1 MRDQGAVFDVLI
13 VGGGPIGLAT
23 ACYLAEAG
31 LSAVVAEPRTGPI
44 DKACGEGL
52 MPPAVAAL
60 RALGVDP
67 VGRRLRG
74 IRYCDPTH
82 SVDAEFRSGPGRGV
96 RRTVLHAALAER
108 AEAVGVELVP
118 KRITEF
124 SQSAACVQAD
134 GLTARFLVAAD
145 GLHSPIRRA
154 CNLDPASAAPSAS
167 VSLSA
172 SASASAVPAPARP
185 ARYGLRRHFQ
195 TAPWTDFVEVH
206 WSRAS
211 EAYVTPVDDGLVGV
225 AILGPAGATFDE
237 RLAAFPA
244 LRERLAGAEGAG
256 PVRGAG
262 PLRQAVR
269 RRVAPG
275 GRVLLV
281 GDASGYVDA
290 LTGEGISVGL
300 AQARALA
307 VCLAAG
313 RPAEYERRWHRVS
326 RRSNLLTAALLAAR
340 RNPVLGPRIVP
351 AAGALPAVFGGAVR
365 LITG

>member
-1 MRDQGAVFDVLI
+1 MLDVLI

-23 ACYLAEAG
+23 ACYAARAG
-31 LSAVVAEPRTGPI
+31 LTVAVAEPRTGPI

-67 VGRRLRG
+67 PGRQLRG
-74 IRYCDPTH
+74 IRYRDAGH

-96 RRTVLHAALAER
+96 RRTTLHEALAKR
-108 AEAVGVELVP
+108 AESAGVVVLPERV
-118 KRITEF
+118 TEF
-124 SQSAACVQAD
+124 RQSGGCVEASGIAA
-134 GLTARFLVAAD
+134 RYLVAAD
-145 GLHSPIRRA
+145 GLHSPVRRA
-154 CNLDPASAAPSAS
+154 CGLDPA
-167 VSLSA
+167 
-172 SASASAVPAPARP
+172 PAPARN

-195 TAPWTDFVEVH
+195 TAPWTDFVEVY
-206 WSRAS
+206 WSDRVAGASGASGATGAAATVASGAFGAS

-225 AILGPAGATFDE
+225 AILGPPGASFSD
-237 RLAAFPA
+237 RLAAFPE
-244 LRERLAGAEGAG
+244 LRERLAGAEAG

-275 GRVLLV
+275 GRILLV

-300 AQARALA
+300 AQARVLA
-307 VCLAAG
+307 ACLAAG
-313 RPAEYERRWHRVS
+313 RPGDYERQWRRVS
-326 RRSNLLTAALLAAR
+326 RRSNVLTAALLAAR
-340 RNPVLGPRIVP
+340 RNPVLGPRVVP

>member
-1 MRDQGAVFDVLI
+1 MRDVLI

-23 ACYLAEAG
+23 ACYAAEAG
-31 LSAVVAEPRTGPI
+31 LTVAVAEPRTAPI

-67 VGRRLRG
+67 AGRELRG
-74 IRYCDPTH
+74 IRYRDAAH

-96 RRTVLHAALAER
+96 RRTVLHDALAKR
-108 AEAVGVELVP
+108 AETGGVEVVP
-118 KRITEF
+118 ERVTEF
-124 SQSAACVQAD
+124 RQSAGHVEAA
-134 GLTARFLVAAD
+134 GITARYLVAAD
-145 GLHSPIRRA
+145 GLHSPTRRA
-154 CNLDPASAAPSAS
+154 CGLDPAPS
-167 VSLSA
+167 
-172 SASASAVPAPARP
+172 RH
-185 ARYGLRRHFQ
+185 ARYGLRGHFQ

-206 WSRAS
+206 WSAGS

-225 AILGPAGATFDE
+225 AVLGPPGAAFED
-237 RLAAFPA
+237 RLAAFPE
-244 LRERLAGAEGAG
+244 LHDRLAGATAG

-307 VCLAAG
+307 ACLAAG
-313 RPAEYERRWHRVS
+313 RPGDYERRWRRVS

-351 AAGALPAVFGGAVR
+351 AAGALPAIFGGTVR
-365 LITG
+365 FITG

>member
-1 MRDQGAVFDVLI
+1 MRDLLV

-23 ACYLAEAG
+23 ACYAAEAG
-31 LSAVVAEPRTGPI
+31 FTVAVAEPRTGPV

-67 VGRRLRG
+67 VGRELRG
-74 IRYCDPTH
+74 IRYRDAGH

-96 RRTVLHAALAER
+96 RRTVLHEALAKR
-108 AEAVGVELVP
+108 AETAGVEVVP
-118 KRITEF
+118 ERITEF
-124 SQSAACVQAD
+124 RQSAGAVEASGIRASD
-134 GLTARFLVAAD
+134 TRASGISASGITARYLVAAD
-145 GLHSPIRRA
+145 GLHSPTRRA
-154 CNLDPASAAPSAS
+154 FGLDPAS
-167 VSLSA
+167 
-172 SASASAVPAPARP
+172 PARH

-195 TAPWTDFVEVH
+195 IAPWTDFVEVH
-206 WSRAS
+206 WSAGS
-211 EAYVTPVDDGLVGV
+211 EAYVTPVDDGLVGI
-225 AILGPAGATFDE
+225 AILGPAGASFEE
-237 RLAAFPA
+237 RLAAFPE
-244 LRERLAGAEGAG
+244 LRDRLAEATAAG

-300 AQARALA
+300 AQARALTA
-307 VCLAAG
+307 CLAAG
-313 RPAEYERRWHRVS
+313 RPADYERQWRRVS

-340 RNPVLGPRIVP
+340 RNPVLGSRIVP
-351 AAGALPAVFGGAVR
+351 AAAALPAIFGGAVR
-365 LITG
+365 CITG

>member
-1 MRDQGAVFDVLI
+1 MFDVLI

-23 ACYLAEAG
+23 ACYATEAG
-31 LSAVVAEPRTGPI
+31 LTAAVAEPRTGPI

-67 VGRRLRG
+67 PGRRLRG
-74 IRYCDPTH
+74 IRYRDARH

-96 RRTVLHAALAER
+96 RRTVLHEALAKRAASAGVVMLPER
-108 AEAVGVELVP
+108 V
-118 KRITEF
+118 TEF
-124 SQSAACVQAD
+124 RQTEFRQTEFRQTEFRQTEFRQSGGGVQAS
-134 GLTARFLVAAD
+134 GITARYLVAAD

-154 CNLDPASAAPSAS
+154 CGLDPE
-167 VSLSA
+167 
-172 SASASAVPAPARP
+172 PARH

-206 WSRAS
+206 WSSLGPAS
-211 EAYVTPVDDGLVGV
+211 EAYVTPVGDGLVGV
-225 AILGPAGATFDE
+225 AILGPPGAAFAD
-237 RLAAFPA
+237 RLAAFPE
-244 LRERLAGAEGAG
+244 LRERLAGAAAG

-275 GRVLLV
+275 GRILLV

-300 AQARALA
+300 AQARVLA
-307 VCLAAG
+307 ECLAAG
-313 RPAEYERRWHRVS
+313 RPGDYERQWRRVS
-326 RRSNLLTAALLAAR
+326 RRSNALTAALLAAR
-340 RNPVLGPRIVP
+340 RNPVLGPRVVP

>member
-1 MRDQGAVFDVLI
+1 MRDTVSSGYDVDVLV

-23 ACYLAEAG
+23 ACYAAEAG
-31 LSAVVAEPRTGPI
+31 LSAVVAEPRSGPI

-67 VGRRLRG
+67 AGRQLRG
-74 IRYCDPTH
+74 IRYRDPGH

-96 RRTVLHAALAER
+96 RRTVLHTALAER
-108 AEAVGVELVP
+108 AESAGVKVVSERV
-118 KRITEF
+118 TEF
-124 SQSAACVQAD
+124 RQSAGSVEAS
-134 GLTARFLVAAD
+134 GITARYLVAAD
-145 GLHSPIRRA
+145 GLHSPIRRV
-154 CNLDPASAAPSAS
+154 CGLE
-167 VSLSA
+167 
-172 SASASAVPAPARP
+172 PAPARH
-185 ARYGLRRHFQ
+185 ARYGLRRHYQ
-195 TAPWTDFVEVH
+195 SAPWTDFVEVH
-206 WSRAS
+206 WSAGA

-225 AILGPAGATFDE
+225 AILGPPGAGFED
-237 RLAAFPA
+237 RLAEFPE
-244 LRERLAGAEGAG
+244 LVDRLAGATAG

-307 VCLAAG
+307 ACLADG
-313 RPAEYERRWHRVS
+313 RPADYERRWRQVS
-326 RRSNLLTAALLAAR
+326 RRSNLLTAGLLAAR

-351 AAGALPAVFGGAVR
+351 AAGALPAVFAGAVR
-365 LITG
+365 LVTG

>member
-1 MRDQGAVFDVLI
+1 MFDVLI

-23 ACYLAEAG
+23 ACYVAEAG

-96 RRTVLHAALAER
+96 RRTVLHTALAER
-108 AEAVGVELVP
+108 AEALGVELVP

-134 GLTARFLVAAD
+134 GLSARFLVAAD

-154 CNLDPASAAPSAS
+154 CDLDPTSASTSAPALVPASASPSPS
-167 VSLSA
+167 PS
-172 SASASAVPAPARP
+172 PRQ

-225 AILGPAGATFDE
+225 AILGPAGATFEE

-244 LRERLAGAEGAG
+244 LRERLADAEAG

-307 VCLAAG
+307 ACLGAG
-313 RPAEYERRWHRVS
+313 RPGEYERRWHRVS

-365 LITG
+365 LIAG

>member
-1 MRDQGAVFDVLI
+1 VRDILSRGCDVLV

-23 ACYLAEAG
+23 ACYAAEAG
-31 LSAVVAEPRTGPI
+31 LTVVVAEPRTGPI

-67 VGRRLRG
+67 AGRELRG
-74 IRYCDPTH
+74 IRYRDAGH

-96 RRTVLHAALAER
+96 RRTVLHEALAKR
-108 AEAVGVELVP
+108 AETAGVEVVP
-118 KRITEF
+118 ERITEF
-124 SQSAACVQAD
+124 RQLAGAVEASGD
-134 GLTARFLVAAD
+134 TASGNTASGIRARYLVAAD
-145 GLHSPIRRA
+145 GLHSPTRRA
-154 CNLDPASAAPSAS
+154 LGLDPAS
-167 VSLSA
+167 
-172 SASASAVPAPARP
+172 PARH

-195 TAPWTDFVEVH
+195 IAPWTDFVEVH
-206 WSRAS
+206 WSASRSRAPAPCGS
-211 EAYVTPVDDGLVGV
+211 EAYVTPVDDGVVGI
-225 AILGPAGATFDE
+225 AILGPAGASFED
-237 RLAAFPA
+237 RLAAFPE
-244 LRERLAGAEGAG
+244 LLDRLAGATAAG

-262 PLRQAVR
+262 PLRQAVP

-300 AQARALA
+300 AQARALTE
-307 VCLAAG
+307 CLAAG
-313 RPAEYERRWHRVS
+313 RPADYERRWRQVS

-340 RNPVLGPRIVP
+340 RNPVLGSRIVP
-351 AAGALPAVFGGAVR
+351 AAAALPAIFGGTVR

>member
-1 MRDQGAVFDVLI
+1 MYDVLI

-23 ACYLAEAG
+23 ACYAAEAG
-31 LSAVVAEPRTGPI
+31 LTAVVAEPRSGPI

-60 RALGVDP
+60 KALGADP
-67 VGRRLRG
+67 AGRRLRG
-74 IRYCDPTH
+74 IRYRDPGH
-82 SVDAEFRSGPGRGV
+82 SVDAEFRSGSGRGV

-108 AEAVGVELVP
+108 AARAGVDIAPERV
-118 KRITEF
+118 TGF
-124 SQSAACVQAD
+124 HQSPGCVQTAS
-134 GLTARFLVAAD
+134 GLTGRYLVAAD
-145 GLHSPIRRA
+145 GLHSPVRRA
-154 CNLDPASAAPSAS
+154 CGLD
-167 VSLSA
+167 
-172 SASASAVPAPARP
+172 PAPARY
-185 ARYGLRRHFQ
+185 ARYGLRRHFE

-206 WSRAS
+206 WSSGPAAGAEAGS

-225 AILGPAGATFDE
+225 AILGPPGASFED
-237 RLAAFPA
+237 RLAAFPG
-244 LRERLAGAEGAG
+244 LRDRLAGAAAG
-256 PVRGAG
+256 PVRGAV

-269 RRVAPG
+269 RRIAPG

-300 AQARALA
+300 AQARVLA
-307 VCLAAG
+307 ACLAAG
-313 RPAEYERRWHRVS
+313 CPADYERHWRRVS
-326 RRSNLLTAALLAAR
+326 RRSNVLTAALLAAR
-340 RNPVLGPRIVP
+340 RNPVLGPRVVP

>member
-1 MRDQGAVFDVLI
+1 VFDVLI

-23 ACYLAEAG
+23 ACYAAEAG
-31 LSAVVAEPRTGPI
+31 LTAAVAEPRTGPI

-67 VGRRLRG
+67 AGLPLRG
-74 IRYCDPTH
+74 IRYRDPGH

-96 RRTVLHAALAER
+96 RRTVLHAALAAR
-108 AEAVGVELVP
+108 AEAAGVELVAA
-118 KRITEF
+118 RVTEF
-124 SQSAACVQAD
+124 CQSAACVQAP
-134 GLTARFLVAAD
+134 GLGLAARYLVAAD
-145 GLHSPIRRA
+145 GLHSPTRRA
-154 CNLDPASAAPSAS
+154 CGLDPDP
-167 VSLSA
+167 L
-172 SASASAVPAPARP
+172 PARQ
-185 ARYGLRRHFQ
+185 ARYGLRRHFR

-206 WSRAS
+206 WSAGASAGSSAGS
-211 EAYVTPVDDGLVGV
+211 EAYVTPVGADLVGV
-225 AILGPAGATFDE
+225 AILGPSGAGFDE
-237 RLAAFPA
+237 RLAAFPE
-244 LRERLAGAEGAG
+244 LRERLAGAAPAG

-290 LTGEGISVGL
+290 LTGEGVSVGL

-307 VCLAAG
+307 ACLAAG
-313 RPAEYERRWHRVS
+313 RPDDYERRWRRVS
-326 RRSNLLTAALLAAR
+326 RRSNVLTAALLAAR

>member
-1 MRDQGAVFDVLI
+1 MHDVLV

-23 ACYLAEAG
+23 ACYAAEAG
-31 LSAVVAEPRTGPI
+31 LSAVVAEPRGGPI

-67 VGRRLRG
+67 EGRRLRG
-74 IRYCDPTH
+74 IRYRDPEH

-96 RRTVLHAALAER
+96 RRTVLHSALGGR
-108 AEAVGVELVP
+108 AEAAGIEVLPE
-118 KRITEF
+118 RITEF
-124 SQSAACVQAD
+124 RQFAGGVQAA
-134 GLTARFLVAAD
+134 GITARYLVAAD
-145 GLHSPIRRA
+145 GLHSPIRRF
-154 CNLDPASAAPSAS
+154 CGLE
-167 VSLSA
+167 
-172 SASASAVPAPARP
+172 PAPAPPRH

-195 TAPWTDFVEVH
+195 AAPWTDFVEVH
-206 WSRAS
+206 WSAGS

-225 AILGPAGATFDE
+225 AILGPAGRSFED
-237 RLAAFPA
+237 RLAEFPE
-244 LRERLAGAEGAG
+244 LCDRLAGAAAG

-307 VCLAAG
+307 ACLAAG
-313 RPAEYERRWHRVS
+313 RPAEYERRWRRVS
-326 RRSNLLTAALLAAR
+326 RRSNLLTAGLLAAR